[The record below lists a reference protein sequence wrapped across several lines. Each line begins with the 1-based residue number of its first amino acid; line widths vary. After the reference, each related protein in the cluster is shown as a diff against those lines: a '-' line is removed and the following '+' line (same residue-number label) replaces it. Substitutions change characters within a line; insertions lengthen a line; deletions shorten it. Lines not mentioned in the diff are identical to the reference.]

1 MEFTPW
7 IRLSLRSF
15 CRRLFWVKI
24 EKLIL
29 LQLSDGIKWFPT
41 TFGPFWRGTSPRS
54 RIIVQHPDFPKNTNL
69 YFSAAAGR
77 CSYVCWFRHCWR
89 NHFYLFTPSGSHDE
103 AAFCPQWGFW
113 VDAVLAKTFREREI
127 FSGNCGFS
135 NTLKIKR
142 LQSFQKLCV
151 SILSEDFWNDVI
163 SIFEKHTS
171 LPTTKNAL
179 KRSSKL

>member
-1 MEFTPW
+1 MEFTPG

-135 NTLKIKR
+135 NTLEIKR
-142 LQSFQKLCV
+142 LQSFQK
-151 SILSEDFWNDVI
+151 
-163 SIFEKHTS
+163 
-171 LPTTKNAL
+171 KN
-179 KRSSKL
+179 KR

>member
-127 FSGNCGFS
+127 FSGNCGFFKHPQNQEVAEFPERIKGKRAFLEVFLLWLPQNMMFEYS
-135 NTLKIKR
+135 CVTLFLVKR
-142 LQSFQKLCV
+142 KSF
-151 SILSEDFWNDVI
+151 
-163 SIFEKHTS
+163 
-171 LPTTKNAL
+171 
-179 KRSSKL
+179 